1 MLIGYSTT
9 LTTLDSVRSP
19 GLLNVLALKRQIKI
33 CHPTW
38 RLNIINNSIILFI
51 RRAISVTSSV
61 KEKVELVEEILM
73 FFLEKYTLSTNS
85 LHDGIRSMS
94 LCPYISYI
102 LACPRF

>member
-1 MLIGYSTT
+1 M
-9 LTTLDSVRSP
+9 
-19 GLLNVLALKRQIKI
+19 
-33 CHPTW
+33 
-38 RLNIINNSIILFI
+38 
-51 RRAISVTSSV
+51 TSSV